1 MTSASQSV
9 LEHTDATSTRPLP
22 ASLSSS
28 LTSSSSLVT
37 PSSSSST
44 TATTPRDVV
53 SVARNDLRSMSQ
65 RLERLLRERRE
76 ATERRPQQERSLERR
91 TLDILDRRLGRGA
104 ADLSMPAHIS
114 DSSPSDSE
122 EERGEEGR
130 ARRRESRRDMMDF
143 FDHESFLR
151 NRRISRSAVAAAGDT
166 WRPLSMR
173 ERLDIRAGLRR
184 ETERER
190 MRLSRERDLSLRR
203 VRYRSDRLAQAQ
215 ADRSDRL
222 PPLREL
228 IWRRLRRRTGQQ
240 GEEGEEEGGSR
251 EREPRE
257 GERSRHREFLSSVS
271 WAVDQLTIDPEGDP
285 SAPEPAEPSLPP
297 VPPPNPRPAEPGPGG
312 AARVTGPARFLQ
324 GRLRGE
330 WGRVGEGEN
339 TWGAPMPDRRP
350 PPRRVGKSWRR
361 GEHLGSANA

>member
-104 ADLSMPAHIS
+104 PDLSMPSAPLS

-130 ARRRESRRDMMDF
+130 ARRRESRRDMIDF
-143 FDHESFLR
+143 FDHDSFLR
-151 NRRISRSAVAAAGDT
+151 NRRISRNAAAATGDT

-173 ERLDIRAGLRR
+173 ERLDIRWFVK
-184 ETERER
+184 
-190 MRLSRERDLSLRR
+190 SYISL
-203 VRYRSDRLAQAQ
+203 VISYNCPIQ
-215 ADRSDRL
+215 
-222 PPLREL
+222 
-228 IWRRLRRRTGQQ
+228 
-240 GEEGEEEGGSR
+240 
-251 EREPRE
+251 
-257 GERSRHREFLSSVS
+257 
-271 WAVDQLTIDPEGDP
+271 
-285 SAPEPAEPSLPP
+285 
-297 VPPPNPRPAEPGPGG
+297 GG
-312 AARVTGPARFLQ
+312 AASRDRASKNASFS
-324 GRLRGE
+324 GE
-330 WGRVGEGEN
+330 
-339 TWGAPMPDRRP
+339 RP
-350 PPRRVGKSWRR
+350 LTQVFFSKTFI
-361 GEHLGSANA
+361 